1 MKYGVIL
8 FGMVLGLN
16 LTSCS
21 KSNVTEAA
29 PAAKSSSKSPD
40 VLSVKMTDGLA
51 ALVKVGEPQSASMS
65 GVIQVAGR
73 IEANE
78 TRIARVSAPVS
89 GRITELDVVEGQ
101 NVKRNDLLA
110 VVTSTQLSEAQAAY
124 LRAALARRQAERAVD
139 RAKRLLEA
147 DVIGAA
153 ELQRRE
159 AEFVQSNLDLNAARD
174 QLRLLGMP
182 DGAMDKLEVT
192 RTVNPSSHVQAT
204 IEGTVLQRSV
214 TPGQMVQSAETVCV
228 LADLSTVWLVAD
240 VPEQA
245 AGNVT
250 VGKLVEA
257 EIPALPGVKI
267 HGKLSFVSSTVNPET
282 RTVRIR
288 MDVANPQRRYK
299 PAMLATMTVRDL
311 PEMKRVLP
319 LSAIVREENKDFV
332 FVQTGD
338 KSFRLRPVTLEPG
351 NEGFKIL
358 VDGLA
363 MGEKVALEG
372 AFHLNT
378 ERKRQALGGSE

>member
-1 MKYGVIL
+1 VKNRMIL
-8 FGMVLGLN
+8 SGLLLSLLGF
-16 LTSCS
+16 SCS
-21 KSNVTEAA
+21 KNNVTEAA
-29 PAAKSSSKSPD
+29 PASSKKAQD
-40 VLSVKMTDGLA
+40 VLSVRMTDGLKP
-51 ALVKVGEPQSASMS
+51 LVKTGEVQMASMS

-89 GRITELDVVEGQ
+89 GRITDLDVVEGQ

-124 LRAALARRQAERAVD
+124 LRAGLARRQAERAVE

-147 DVIGAA
+147 DVIGSA

-159 AEFVQSNLDLNAARD
+159 AEFVQANLDLNAAHD

-182 DGAMDKLEVT
+182 EAAMEKLETT
-192 RTVNPSSHVQAT
+192 RTVNPSSHVAAS
-204 IEGTVLQRSV
+204 IDGTVLQRSV

-228 LADLSTVWLVAD
+228 LADLSSVWLVAD

-245 AGNVT
+245 AGSVA
-250 VGKLVEA
+250 VGKAVEA
-257 EIPALPGVKI
+257 EIPALPGVKL

-288 MDVANPQRRYK
+288 MDLANPQRRFK
-299 PAMLATMTVRDL
+299 PAMLATMTVKDL

-338 KSFRLRPVTLEPG
+338 NSFRLRQVTLEPG
-351 NEGFKIL
+351 NEGVKIL

-363 MGEKVALEG
+363 SGEKIALEG

-378 ERKRQALGGSE
+378 ERKRQALGGTE

>member
-1 MKYGVIL
+1 MKYGVIV
-8 FGMVLGLN
+8 FGMVLGLT

-29 PAAKSSSKSPD
+29 PAAKSSSQSPD

>member
-1 MKYGVIL
+1 MRNRKILSGLLLSLLGV
-8 FGMVLGLN
+8 
-16 LTSCS
+16 SCS
-21 KSNVTEAA
+21 KNNVTEAA
-29 PAAKSSSKSPD
+29 PAASKKAQD
-40 VLSVKMTDGLA
+40 VLSVRLTDGLKP
-51 ALVKVGEPQSASMS
+51 LVKTGEVQMASMS

-101 NVKRNDLLA
+101 NVRRDDLLA

-124 LRAALARRQAERAVD
+124 LRAGLMRRQAERAVE

-147 DVIGAA
+147 DVIGSA

-182 DGAMDKLEVT
+182 DAAMEKLETT
-192 RTVNPSSHVQAT
+192 RTVNPSSHIPAS
-204 IEGTVLQRSV
+204 IDGTVLQRNV

-228 LADLSTVWLVAD
+228 LADLSSVWLVAD

-245 AGNVT
+245 AGSVA
-250 VGKLVEA
+250 VGKAVEA
-257 EIPALPGVKI
+257 EIPALPGIKL

-288 MDVANPQRRYK
+288 MDLANPQRRYK
-299 PAMLATMTVRDL
+299 PAMLATMTVKDL

-338 KSFRLRPVTLEPG
+338 NSFRLRPVTLEPG
-351 NEGFKIL
+351 NEGVKIL

-363 MGEKVALEG
+363 SGEKVALEG

-378 ERKRQALGGSE
+378 ERKRQALGGTE

>member
-1 MKYGVIL
+1 MKLGAIVTGIT
-8 FGMVLGLN
+8 FGLA

-21 KSNVTEAA
+21 KSNVSEAA
-29 PAAKSSSKSPD
+29 PAAASKKTPD
-40 VLSVKMTDGLA
+40 VLSVKMTDGLQS
-51 ALVKVGEPQSASMS
+51 LVKTGEPQKAAMS
-65 GVIQVAGR
+65 GTIQIAGR

-89 GRITELDVVEGQ
+89 GRITDLDVVEGQ

-124 LRAALARRQAERAVD
+124 LRADLSRRQAERAVD

-159 AEFVQSNLDLNAARD
+159 AELVQANLDMNAARD

-182 DGAMDKLEVT
+182 DASMEKLEST
-192 RTVNPSSHVQAT
+192 RTVNPSSHVQAS
-204 IEGTVLQRSV
+204 IDGTVLQRSV

-228 LADLSTVWLVAD
+228 LADLSSVWLIAD

-245 AGNVT
+245 AGNVA
-250 VGKLVEA
+250 VGKMVEA

-288 MDVANPQRRYK
+288 MDVPNPQRRYK
-299 PAMLATMTVRDL
+299 PAMLATMTVKDL
-311 PEMKRVLP
+311 PEIKRVLP

-332 FVQTGD
+332 FVQTGER
-338 KSFRLRPVTLEPG
+338 SFRLRAVTLEAG

-358 VDGLA
+358 ADGLA
-363 MGEKVALEG
+363 PGEKVALEG

-378 ERKRQALGGSE
+378 ERKRQALGGTE

>member
-1 MKYGVIL
+1 MKYGVIVS
-8 FGMVLGLN
+8 GIALGLA

-21 KSNVTEAA
+21 KSNVSEAA
-29 PAAKSSSKSPD
+29 PAAAAAKKSPD
-40 VLSVKMTDGLA
+40 VLSVKMTEGLA
-51 ALVKVGEPQSASMS
+51 SLVKTGEVQSAAMS
-65 GVIQVAGR
+65 GVIQIAGR

-89 GRITELDVVEGQ
+89 GRITDLEVVEGQ
-101 NVKRNDLLA
+101 NVKRNDLVA
-110 VVTSTQLSEAQAAY
+110 VLTSTQLSEAQAAY
-124 LRAALARRQAERAVD
+124 LRATLARRQAERAVD

-147 DVIGAA
+147 DVIGSA

-159 AEFVQSNLDLNAARD
+159 AEFVQCNLDLSAARD

-182 DGAMDKLEVT
+182 DAAMDKLENT

-204 IEGTVLQRSV
+204 IEGTVLQRNV

-228 LADLSTVWLVAD
+228 LADLSSVWLVAD

-245 AGNVT
+245 AGSVT

-299 PAMLATMTVRDL
+299 PAMLATMIVKDL

-319 LSAIVREENKDFV
+319 LSAIIREENKDFV

-363 MGEKVALEG
+363 AGEKIALEG

-378 ERKRQALGGSE
+378 ERKRQALGGTE